1 MISSIPFSLLE
12 HKLVRHINQIERFG
26 DIATRVVDLKWVS
39 IISLGIEKKLL
50 NCYVEFIFLPINF
63 WNSNN
68 EINYCGISADL
79 LHSIHQTCTNHTT
92 YDK

>member
-50 NCYVEFIFLPINF
+50 NC
-63 WNSNN
+63 
-68 EINYCGISADL
+68 CGI
-79 LHSIHQTCTNHTT
+79 
-92 YDK
+92 